1 MNRLAETIRQ
11 RVTMLD
17 VTKEYGIAV
26 SRAGYAC
33 CPFHSEKTGSLRI
46 YPGDRGWYCWGCHA
60 HGDVIDFVARYFN
73 LDFKGALARLDSDF
87 HLGLPLDY
95 EPTPQERLAAAQVA
109 AQERA
114 ERQMRENAQAEAE
127 AAYWGDF
134 TALQMCDALLQENRP
149 VNQTVPWND
158 RFAYALLNRAD
169 LMENFKHSQTVMQLT
184 RERGRADGRTRLA
197 TGLS

>member
-1 MNRLAETIRQ
+1 MNRLAGTIRQ
-11 RVTMLD
+11 RVSMFD
-17 VTKEYGIAV
+17 AMKKYGIAV

-60 HGDVIDFVARYFN
+60 HGDVIDFVSRYFD

-87 HLGLPLDY
+87 HLGLPLNY
-95 EPTPQERLAAAQVA
+95 VPTAQERSAAAQIA
-109 AQERA
+109 TQERA

-127 AAYWGDF
+127 AAYWGDL
-134 TALQMCDALLQENRP
+134 TALRMCDALLQENRP
-149 VNQTVPWND
+149 ANQADPWND
-158 RFAYALLNRAD
+158 RFVYALLNFAD